1 MKKAIGII
9 VALALILVVGIGAG
23 YYFTHRGTSASI
35 DQQEAARI
43 AIEDAGFTESDV
55 SVTKNKLD
63 RDDGRSYYDIEFIAS
78 ADNTR
83 YDYEIDASSGAIIA
97 VDRETGSNSNTSQN
111 TTTTQNDG
119 TQANAQTDTQQTT
132 QTGPQQAGEITAD
145 QAKQIALQHA
155 GIAEADALY
164 VDIEYDR
171 DDGRTEWSVDFATQD
186 SEYDYEIAAAD
197 GTIIKSERERH

>member
-63 RDDGRSYYDIEFIAS
+63 RDDGRSYYNIEFIAS

-83 YDYEIDASSGAIIA
+83 YDYEIDASSGAIIS

>member
-83 YDYEIDASSGAIIA
+83 YDYEIDASSGAIIS

-132 QTGPQQAGEITAD
+132 QTGPQQAGEI
-145 QAKQIALQHA
+145 
-155 GIAEADALY
+155 
-164 VDIEYDR
+164 
-171 DDGRTEWSVDFATQD
+171 
-186 SEYDYEIAAAD
+186 AAAD